1 MASSSNNRN
10 KKNNN
15 LKVKNISVQREIVLL
30 ICLLFSILL
39 FISNFGIGGK
49 LTQGLS
55 NFFFGIFG
63 VASFIF
69 PIIFTSI
76 VFILVSD
83 GRIRKVPSK
92 ITVAVLITIIISMTA
107 QLIDSHNSS
116 NYSLLELFKY
126 AMRTHKGGGFLGA
139 ALYKLFN
146 PAIGTPGIIILI
158 IFLVIICGVLV
169 TGKSFLNA
177 VFSKGSEIAEDTKKR
192 IEDNHNQ
199 RDTDESK
206 LKKQR
211 KKNREFKMPVID
223 EQITES
229 AEEPKEKTP
238 LSEDNNNQLFYDFD
252 NNAKTAS
259 YSSNE
264 SEVSVLSK
272 ENKIRKRKSKTVG
285 YADSQEDAL
294 ALKYSTDTDINIET
308 ADNEPEKRTVKK
320 RAGVEELTESD
331 FNNINNDSPFMLP
344 SIKFFTKN
352 KYSSSGINEQTLR
365 ETSLN
370 LQSTLKSFGVNVN
383 ITDVSC
389 GPAVTRYEFRPEPGV
404 KVNKILSLADDIKL
418 NLAVSDIRIEAP
430 VPGKAAVGIEVPNAK
445 TVPVLIR
452 DLLESEELMNAKS
465 TLAFAA
471 GKDVSGKVI
480 VADLA
485 KMPHMLIAGT
495 TGSGKSVFTNSI
507 LMTFLYRCKPQ
518 DVRFIII
525 DPKVV
530 EFGVYNGIP
539 NLIIP
544 VVTDPKKAAGA
555 LNWAVAEM
563 TDRYKKFADMHVRD
577 LESYNKA
584 VDEKQYEMSIE
595 EGDEVPVK
603 LPRIVIIIDELADLM
618 MVAAKEVEEAICR
631 LAQLARAAG
640 IHMIIATQRPSVDVI
655 TGLIK
660 ANIPSRVALT
670 VASGTDSRTILDM
683 NGAEK
688 LLGHGDML
696 FYPSDYPKPLRVQGS
711 FVSDSEIASVVNFL
725 KTQSDK
731 PEYDENVIKIINN
744 ATETASVAEQS
755 NGDGRD
761 ELFLE
766 AGRLICD
773 KQKASIG
780 SLQRCFRIG
789 FNRAARIMDQLCEAN
804 VVGPE
809 QGTKPREILM
819 TLEEFEQL
827 HSNFEEAEEEID

>member
-1 MASSSNNRN
+1 MASSSQKNKKG
-10 KKNNN
+10 KKNNVTKDKSIS
-15 LKVKNISVQREIVLL
+15 LKKEIILL

-39 FISNFGIGGK
+39 FISNFGVGGS
-49 LTQGLS
+49 LTEGLS
-55 NFFFGIFG
+55 NIFFGIFG
-63 VASFIF
+63 VSAYIF
-69 PIIFTSI
+69 PVILTSV
-76 VFILVSD
+76 VFILVSN
-83 GRIRKVPSK
+83 GRIKHVPSK
-92 ITVAVLITIIISMTA
+92 VTVAVLITLILSTIA
-107 QLIDSHNSS
+107 QLIDASDSS
-116 NYSLLELFKY
+116 NYNLFELFTY
-126 AMRTHKGGGFLGA
+126 AMRTHNGGGFIGG
-139 ALYKLFN
+139 ALYKLLH
-146 PAIGTPGIIILI
+146 PAIGTPGIIILTLFAI
-158 IFLVIICGVLV
+158 IVCGVLI
-169 TGKSFLNA
+169 TGKSFLSA
-177 VFSKGSEIAEDTKKR
+177 LFAKGTKIADDTKHKLETR
-192 IEDNHNQ
+192 E
-199 RDTDESK
+199 RRTLESAPA
-206 LKKQR
+206 R
-211 KKNREFKMPVID
+211 EHTKKNKEFKMPVID
-223 EQITES
+223 ENIP
-229 AEEPKEKTP
+229 AAICEE
-238 LSEDNNNQLFYDFD
+238 DNNQLFYDFKD
-252 NNAKTAS
+252 NTAS
-259 YSSNE
+259 KSSPD
-264 SEVSVLSK
+264 SEETIAV
-272 ENKIRKRKSKTVG
+272 NKRGRKRKVKEQIAEDITINNTSDENFSTSI
-285 YADSQEDAL
+285 DSAEEAV
-294 ALKYSTDTDINIET
+294 
-308 ADNEPEKRTVKK
+308 NEPVKRTVKK
-320 RAGVEELTESD
+320 RAGVEELNDND
-331 FNNINNDSPFMLP
+331 FNNLNNNTQFMLP

-352 KYSSSGINEQTLR
+352 TNVSTGNNEQRLK
-365 ETSLN
+365 ETALN
-370 LQSTLKSFGVNVN
+370 LQNTLKSFGVNVN

-389 GPAVTRYEFRPEPGV
+389 GPAVTRYEFRPEAGV
-404 KVNKILSLADDIKL
+404 KVSKILSLADDIKL

-430 VPGKAAVGIEVPNAK
+430 VPGKAAVGIEVPNSSKAS
-445 TVPVLIR
+445 VFIR
-452 DLLESEELMNAKS
+452 DLLESEELINSKS
-465 TLAFAA
+465 SLAFAA

-485 KMPHMLIAGT
+485 KMPHMLVSGT

-507 LMTFLYRCKPQ
+507 LMTYLYRCKPQ

-584 VDEKQYEMSIE
+584 IDEKQYEMTME
-595 EGDEVPVK
+595 EGDEVPEK
-603 LPRIVIIIDELADLM
+603 LPKIVIIIDELADLM

-688 LLGHGDML
+688 LLGQGDML
-696 FYPSDYPKPLRVQGS
+696 FYPSGYPKPLRVQGAY
-711 FVSDSEIASVVNFL
+711 VSDKEIASVVDFL

-731 PEYDENVIKIINN
+731 PDYDEKVMKIINS
-744 ATETASVAEQS
+744 ASAPTVNAEQS
-755 NGDGRD
+755 SDDGRD
-761 ELFLE
+761 ELFIE

-780 SLQRCFRIG
+780 SLQRVFRIG
-789 FNRAARIMDQLCEAN
+789 FNRAARIMDQLCDAN

-819 TLEEFEQL
+819 TLEEFEQMN
-827 HSNFEEAEEEID
+827 SGFIEVEEEID

>member
-1 MASSSNNRN
+1 MASSSQKRN
-10 KKNNN
+10 TKSKNTKNTKDKSISMKK
-15 LKVKNISVQREIVLL
+15 EIILL
-30 ICLLFSILL
+30 VCLLFSVLL
-39 FISNFGIGGK
+39 FISNFGVGGK
-49 LTQGLS
+49 ITEGLS
-55 NFFFGIFG
+55 NVFFGIFG
-63 VASFIF
+63 ISAYIF
-69 PIIFTSI
+69 PVILTVV
-76 VFILVSD
+76 VFILISN
-83 GRIRKVPSK
+83 GRIKRAASK
-92 ITVAVLITIIISMTA
+92 ITVAVLIIMTLCLTS
-107 QLIDSHNSS
+107 QLIDAKNSS
-116 NYSLLELFKY
+116 NLDLIELFSY
-126 AMRTHKGGGFLGA
+126 AMRNHKGGGFIGGVLF
-139 ALYKLFN
+139 KLFH
-146 PAIGTPGIIILI
+146 PAIGTPGIIILD
-158 IFLVIICGVLV
+158 IFLIIICGVLT

-177 VFSKGSEIAEDTKKR
+177 VVSKGSKIAEDTRGR
-192 IEDNHNQ
+192 IESNRSAADNAPVK
-199 RDTDESK
+199 RKE
-206 LKKQR
+206 KQT
-211 KKNREFKMPVID
+211 KEFKMP
-223 EQITES
+223 
-229 AEEPKEKTP
+229 
-238 LSEDNNNQLFYDFD
+238 LLDNEAAPAVCEADNNQLFYDFG
-252 NNAKTAS
+252 NEQHL
-259 YSSNE
+259 E
-264 SEVSVLSK
+264 SEIQSDAASV
-272 ENKIRKRKSKTVG
+272 NKKSSGRKRKSKT
-285 YADSQEDAL
+285 
-294 ALKYSTDTDINIET
+294 I
-308 ADNEPEKRTVKK
+308 EPEKTVEDNIFDENIPKDINENTNIENVESTETAKRTVRK
-320 RAGVEELTESD
+320 RAGVEELNDSD
-331 FNNINNDSPFMLP
+331 FNNLNNNTQFMLP
-344 SIKFFTKN
+344 SIKLFTKN
-352 KYSSSGINEQTLR
+352 TNIATGNNEQKLR
-365 ETSLN
+365 ETALN
-370 LQSTLKSFGVNVN
+370 LQNTLKSFGVNVN

-389 GPAVTRYEFRPEPGV
+389 GPAVTRYEFRPEAGV
-404 KVNKILSLADDIKL
+404 KVSKILSLADDIKL

-430 VPGKAAVGIEVPNAK
+430 VPGKAAVGIEVPNSSKAS
-445 TVPVLIR
+445 VLIR
-452 DLLESEELMNAKS
+452 DLLESEELMNSKS
-465 TLAFAA
+465 SLAFAA

-485 KMPHMLIAGT
+485 KMPHMLVSGT

-507 LMTFLYRCKPQ
+507 LMTYLYRCKPQ

-584 VDEKQYEMSIE
+584 IDEKQYEMTME

-603 LPRIVIIIDELADLM
+603 LPKIVIIIDELADLM

-688 LLGHGDML
+688 LLGQGDML
-696 FYPSDYPKPLRVQGS
+696 FYPSGYPKPLRVQGAY
-711 FVSDSEIASVVNFL
+711 VSDKEIASVVEFL

-731 PEYDENVIKIINN
+731 PDYDENVMKIINN
-744 ATETASVAEQS
+744 ASSSAVTAEQTAD
-755 NGDGRD
+755 DGRD
-761 ELFLE
+761 ELFWE

-780 SLQRCFRIG
+780 SLQRVFRIG
-789 FNRAARIMDQLCEAN
+789 FNRAARIMDQLCDAN

-827 HSNFEEAEEEID
+827 NSGFIEVEEEID